1 MCVYE
6 RKRERK
12 KPSKLLMTPVHTE
25 TARGIECETEAE
37 TVRACLHPRTSSCQ
51 PDFAHLGGKNVH
63 AEEEIRYEATVNGSG

>member
-6 RKRERK
+6 RKRE

-37 TVRACLHPRTSSCQ
+37 TEAETVFHVPVAVSLT
-51 PDFAHLGGKNVH
+51 LLIWVGKMCML
-63 AEEEIRYEATVNGSG
+63 RRKSDMKPL

>member
-37 TVRACLHPRTSSCQ
+37 TVFEFHVRVAVSLT
-51 PDFAHLGGKNVH
+51 LLIWEGK
-63 AEEEIRYEATVNGSG
+63 ICMLRRKSDMKPL